1 MAKKPSRSSVKNISA
16 TRLVYPTRPVPLRD
30 AFRRNSPVPQSDL
43 ATVEELAAEL
53 QTPIERLQPLLEH
66 RYLKLVEAKEYLK
79 DTIVA
84 RPLPA
89 AMDWLRMMFAP
100 TMMQPIFTIEM
111 VSDLLRCPKRQ
122 VRNLCILHNVPLHLD
137 PAFGEL
143 MSVRHFNRL
152 YRALYAFEGPARY
165 DRQALLFL
173 CHLKALINGAS
184 KPKKVLPYSRRV
196 EAEITRVAKMPEP
209 ERSFRAIALLEA
221 YDDAKTIAECLEKY
235 GRIVRENVDR
245 VEAKLTELRENF
257 IGQPSGEP
265 GASSSGQSDLDEPE
279 STDGSE

>member
-1 MAKKPSRSSVKNISA
+1 M
-16 TRLVYPTRPVPLRD
+16 PLRD
-30 AFRRNSPVPQSDL
+30 AFRRNSPVPRSDL

-53 QTPIERLQPLLEH
+53 KTPIERLQPLLEH

-79 DTIVA
+79 DCIVA

-100 TMMQPIFTIEM
+100 TYMQPIFTIEM
-111 VSDLLRCPKRQ
+111 VSDMLRCPKRQ

-152 YRALYAFEGPARY
+152 YRALYGFEGPARY
-165 DRQALLFL
+165 DRQALFYLL
-173 CHLKALINGAS
+173 HLRDLSNGNE
-184 KPKKVLPYSRRV
+184 PPREVLPYSRRV
-196 EAEITRVAKMPEP
+196 EAEIRRIAKMKEP
-209 ERSFRAIALLEA
+209 DRSFRAIAMLEA

-235 GRIVRENVDR
+235 GCIVRENVDR
-245 VEAKLTELRENF
+245 VEAKLAELREKF

-265 GASSSGQSDLDEPE
+265 DASSSGQSDLDEPD